1 MGEEKVAAERSAFLG
16 EMGQLYDSMFAAER
30 QPELVTFEQR
40 EQRVWEIGQLAQKRL
55 LELHLA
61 RDPAAA
67 GAEEMT
73 CPLCGSGGAHKE
85 RKRKRKIQARSGE
98 VGWERDE
105 YYCRQCRRHF
115 SPSRSVAEGRERGI

>member
-1 MGEEKVAAERSAFLG
+1 MGEEKAATDRAAFLG

-40 EQRVWEIGQLAQKRL
+40 EQRVWEIGQIAQKRL

-61 RDPAAA
+61 RDP
-67 GAEEMT
+67 GANGAVEVT
-73 CPLCGSGGAHKE
+73 CPLCGSGGARKE
-85 RKRKRKIQARSGE
+85 GKRKRKVQARPGE

-115 SPSRSVAEGRERGI
+115 SPSRSVVEGRERGV